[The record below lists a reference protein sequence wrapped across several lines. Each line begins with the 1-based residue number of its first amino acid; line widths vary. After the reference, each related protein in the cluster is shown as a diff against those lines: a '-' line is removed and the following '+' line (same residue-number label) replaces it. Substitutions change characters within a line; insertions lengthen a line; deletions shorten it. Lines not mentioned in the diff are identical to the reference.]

1 MVGDR
6 ALRPSSQGDK
16 LVDAQSLGQDFLPLP
31 QATKDNFGLTRLSSS
46 PLPIPVPQRKDP
58 GQNTPSV

>member
-16 LVDAQSLGQDFLPLP
+16 LVDAQSLGQE
-31 QATKDNFGLTRLSSS
+31 TKDNFGLTRLSSS